1 MGFLAGKRI
10 LVTGVLSNRSIAY
23 GIARAVISRA
33 PSSPSPMWA
42 TGSRNAWR
50 NSRRSSAAR
59 SCCPATWPRTAR
71 SRRPSPNW
79 APTGTAWTAWCA
91 LYRFRPA
98 REAIARRLPGRPVA
112 RSLPRGAR
120 HFGLQLP
127 RHGQGRP
134 AADAGPQRLGADA
147 DLPGRRARGS
157 QLQHHGPG
165 QGLAQ
170 RNQRALPGHRPG
182 PARHPRQRHRPAR
195 SRPWPPAASRTSRPS

>member
-23 GIARAVISRA
+23 GIARACHQQGAELAFTYVGDRF
-33 PSSPSPMWA
+33 
-42 TGSRNAWR
+42 RNAWR

-79 APTGTAWTAWCA
+79 APTGTAWTAWCTPSVS
-91 LYRFRPA
+91 PA
-98 REAIARRLPGRPVA
+98 RSHRRRLPGRPVA
-112 RSLPRGAR
+112 RSIPRGAR

-165 QGLAQ
+165 QGLA
-170 RNQRALPGHRPG
+170 RSQRALPGHRPG
-182 PARHPRQRHRPAR
+182 PARHPRQRHLGRPDQD
-195 SRPWPPAASRTSRPS
+195 PTPAASRTSRPS